1 MGSFR
6 GQNAKR
12 SWGGLEPAF
21 LSGSATSWRDR
32 FQSCSH
38 SPPLSNDK
46 TLNLQLDIG
55 PHFLDSPEAWGDY
68 MTMFDPRTW
77 VEVLC
82 EALESVL
89 KMTACCSSLPFSF
102 PKIGIW
108 TQWLA
113 LQQPL
118 WTVRDLE
125 WSMKMKPESLM
136 LRIIKPALQRP
147 LPDLLVMREKQT
159 SKHLS

>member
-68 MTMFDPRTW
+68 MTMFDPRT
-77 VEVLC
+77 
-82 EALESVL
+82 
-89 KMTACCSSLPFSF
+89 
-102 PKIGIW
+102 
-108 TQWLA
+108 
-113 LQQPL
+113 
-118 WTVRDLE
+118 
-125 WSMKMKPESLM
+125 
-136 LRIIKPALQRP
+136 
-147 LPDLLVMREKQT
+147 
-159 SKHLS
+159 